1 MACYTLCSA
10 ITPTSTLTLTLTLT
24 LTSDP
29 DPDQATEEE
38 AERGLQAER
47 AEKRALCQER
57 DALKE
62 QARAAEEGP
71 HLKPKPYA
79 LSPKP

>member
-1 MACYTLCSA
+1 MLLGPKANSN
-10 ITPTSTLTLTLTLT
+10 PSP
-24 LTSDP
+24 DPNP

>member
-1 MACYTLCSA
+1 MTF
-10 ITPTSTLTLTLTLT
+10 PEPDPNPEPEP
-24 LTSDP
+24 DP
-29 DPDQATEEE
+29 DPNPDPNPEPDQATEEE